1 MVVSSNTSDTK
12 YVCFR
17 FSIFFTRIV
26 QNRNKSL
33 YPLILSFYN
42 NMMLHNVFLDIVSYG
57 IIINTC
63 VLMNHVNVAFGIF
76 GSIVKCKPNVVTCTT
91 LIDSYYRSS
100 KWNQWHQV
108 LKEMIDK
115 GISPNEVTYNTAD
128 AWSNSWCTQ

>member
-1 MVVSSNTSDTK
+1 MVVSSNTSDIK

-26 QNRNKSL
+26 QNRKKSL

-76 GSIVKCKPNVVTCTT
+76 GSMVKCKPNVVTCTA

-100 KWNQWHQV
+100 KWNQRHQV

-128 AWSNSWCTQ
+128 AWSNS